1 MRADDK
7 NITVFNNQVG
17 SVEALFGADADTAIA
32 VNAEYMYSPYGEIR
46 LALEEI
52 LIQGVQKL

>member
-32 VNAEYMYSPYGEIR
+32 VKPNICTLLTVKYDWHWRKY
-46 LALEEI
+46 
-52 LIQGVQKL
+52 

>member
-7 NITVFNNQVG
+7 NITVFNNQVR

-52 LIQGVQKL
+52 LI